1 MLYTTAGRPTAAIV
15 QDPQAIVDTKLYW
28 IPCETIDEANYLMA
42 IINSRTLEEAVAGL
56 MSKGQFGSR
65 DLHKH
70 LWRLPIPTYDPS
82 VALHQEIA
90 MTSQKVAT
98 GAARVT
104 VQTQMDRAT
113 FGKAASVKVVRS
125 EIRTW
130 LDTSKEAQELESS
143 IQRLLT

>member
-1 MLYTTAGRPTAAIV
+1 
-15 QDPQAIVDTKLYW
+15 
-28 IPCETIDEANYLMA
+28 MA

-70 LWRLPIPTYDPS
+70 LWRLPIPAYDPS
-82 VALHQEIA
+82 VALQQEIA

-98 GAARVT
+98 GATKV
-104 VQTQMDRAT
+104 VMQTQMDRAAV
-113 FGKAASVKVVRS
+113 GKATSVKVVRS

-130 LDTSKEAQELESS
+130 LDTSKEAQELEIS